1 VPSVVA
7 TPTPLVAPE
16 FPVVTAV
23 STVLS
28 SSGVISVTSNVIGT
42 VYLVEESKP
51 FFRISDLEPLSTWWW
66 MGAPITKVGT
76 NSISV
81 DVQTKLNGVYR
92 IFVVNSAGSI
102 SRPATQMLTI
112 SVADRAQPVRR
123 PCTNQAANL
132 MCLVLDTN
140 LNNEISATNAIELP
154 FDGLFDVT
162 VNWGDAGAPERY
174 TTGPVR
180 HVYAT
185 EGDYEVTIA
194 GLADSFGDGEWEGAD
209 LLTSVAAFGDLGLTS
224 LEFAFSGAANLTNV
238 PDTLPA
244 AVTST
249 RGMFQGAAAFN
260 QDISNWDVSNVSNM
274 GQMFNIAWS
283 FNQDISDWDVSSV
296 TDMSLMFYEASAFNQ
311 PLALWDVSS
320 VTNMVSM
327 FEEASR
333 FNRLLDS
340 WDVSNVTNMHRMFH
354 SAVDFNQDIS
364 DWDVSS
370 VTDMSL
376 MFFDADSFN
385 QDISAWNVSN
395 VTDMSLM
402 FYHAN
407 SFNRPLALWDVSSVT
422 NMVSMFE
429 EASRFNRLLDSWNV
443 SNVTNMCSMFD
454 GTALSSPPSWYSC
467 LVPT

>member
-1 VPSVVA
+1 MPSVVA

-23 STVLS
+23 SSVLS

-51 FFRISDLEPLSTWWW
+51 FFRISDLEPLSAWWW
-66 MGAPITKVGT
+66 MSAPITKVGT

-102 SRPATQMLTI
+102 SRPATQTVTI
-112 SVADRAQPVRR
+112 SVAGRSQPVRQ
-123 PCTNQAANL
+123 PCTNQAADL

-154 FDGLFDVT
+154 LGGVFDVT
-162 VNWGDAGAPERY
+162 VNWGDGSAPERF
-174 TTGPVR
+174 TTGMVR

-185 EGDYEVTIA
+185 EGDYEVTIS
-194 GLADSFGDGEWEGAD
+194 GLADSFGYGEWEGAD
-209 LLTSVAAFGDLGLTS
+209 LLTSVATFGDLGLTS

-249 RGMFQGAAAFN
+249 RGMFQGAVAFN
-260 QDISNWDVSNVSNM
+260 QDISNWNMSRVTNM

-283 FNQDISDWDVSSV
+283 FNQDISHWNVSSV
-296 TDMSLMFYEASAFNQ
+296 TNMSLMFYEASAFNQ
-311 PLALWDVSS
+311 PLDSWNVSN
-320 VTNMVSM
+320 VTNTASM

-333 FNRLLDS
+333 FN
-340 WDVSNVTNMHRMFH
+340 
-354 SAVDFNQDIS
+354 Q
-364 DWDVSS
+364 
-370 VTDMSL
+370 
-376 MFFDADSFN
+376 
-385 QDISAWNVSN
+385 
-395 VTDMSLM
+395 
-402 FYHAN
+402 
-407 SFNRPLALWDVSSVT
+407 P
-422 NMVSMFE
+422 
-429 EASRFNRLLDSWNV
+429 LDSWNV
-443 SNVTNMCSMFD
+443 SCGTNKSNMFRNSLVT
-454 GTALSSPPSWYSC
+454 TPPSWFIC
-467 LVPT
+467 LEPA